1 MAASAP
7 HLVRTAVVTLSVGQ
21 RGAHGLALRAAQGV
35 KDAGGALD
43 RAQLLVD
50 RHRHRA
56 LAVRARSKEL
66 GVAWVV
72 ARVAPH
78 RPAPR
83 LVAEDAKARRVLPR
97 ARRIGGSPLEYLALA
112 RAGLEIEEIT
122 PYVAACEC
130 VEIRRGSDHAP

>member
-1 MAASAP
+1 MALRPPLLSPIGRSVSRPAR
-7 HLVRTAVVTLSVGQ
+7 RTRPCPP
-21 RGAHGLALRAAQGV
+21 RGAVRRRRRGT
-35 KDAGGALD
+35 LD
-43 RAQLLVD
+43 RAQLLVY
-50 RHRHRA
+50 RHRNRA

-83 LVAEDAKARRVLPR
+83 LVAEDDKARRVLPR

-122 PYVAACEC
+122 PYVAACE
-130 VEIRRGSDHAP
+130 

>member
-7 HLVRTAVVTLSVGQ
+7 PLVRTAVVSLSVGQ
-21 RGAHGLALRAAQGV
+21 RGAHGLDLCPAQCV
-35 KDAGGALD
+35 EDAGRTLD
-43 RAQLLVD
+43 RAQLLVY
-50 RHRHRA
+50 RHRNRA

-66 GVAWVV
+66 GIAWVV

-97 ARRIGGSPLEYLALA
+97 ARRIGGSPL
-112 RAGLEIEEIT
+112 
-122 PYVAACEC
+122 
-130 VEIRRGSDHAP
+130 